1 MTDTHKITLSE
12 LISKQPNGVVLVFSV
27 ITSGTIENSGFNS
40 FFVSKHAVALHNGNG
55 HSFFLTGWGGMSICG
70 YKYLY
75 INDDSI
81 AGNADN
87 NKTGEVNGITLSSN
101 RFVLRYVIGV

>member
-12 LISKQPNGVVLVFSV
+12 LISKQPNGIVLVFSV
-27 ITSGTIENSGFNS
+27 ITSGTVENSGFNS
-40 FFVSKHAVALHNGNG
+40 FFVSKHLISLHNGNG
-55 HSFFLTGWGGMSICG
+55 HSFFLTGWGGMSLCG

-87 NKTGEVNGITLSSN
+87 NKTGEVNGINLASN